1 MKTLRTFSL
10 LLVAAT
16 AASAAPVTIELPPGT
31 ATFKPAKGAELA
43 QANCLICHSSEY
55 ISSQPPMPRKF
66 WEANVKKMT
75 EKYAAPTPPETVAA
89 IVDYLVASYGVP
101 DAPPPSLKN

>member
-1 MKTLRTFSL
+1 MKTLPAFSL
-10 LLVAAT
+10 LLLAAAT
-16 AASAAPVTIELPPGT
+16 VTAAPVTIELPPET

-55 ISSQPPMPRKF
+55 IASQPPMPRKF
-66 WEANVKKMT
+66 WEANVKKMI
-75 EKYAAPTPPETVAA
+75 EKYAAPTPPEAVAA

-101 DAPPPSLKN
+101 DVPKP